1 MKPRRPAPCVLQLI
15 PRLGIGGAE
24 RTALDIS
31 RALVQAGWRSLLASS
46 GGPLQA
52 AVERDGGEHL
62 TLPLH
67 SKNPLTVLAN
77 VARLQRCIR
86 ARGVDVLHVRSRMPA
101 WSALPAARLA
111 GVPLVA
117 TYHSAVHD
125 RPAWKRLYNSVMT
138 RGDAVIAKSRYNGER
153 ICAVHAP
160 FPARLEVIV
169 AGVDTEA
176 FSPGRISADRRRRQR
191 RDWGGDKRL
200 VALLP
205 GRLDRNKGH
214 GVFLEALARIE
225 SSRRPLGVLVGDS
238 ARQSAGRY
246 RQELNQQINT
256 LSLQR
261 DVVFA
266 GGLTADAMPLAYA
279 AADVVV
285 APSVFREPFGRV
297 AVEAQAMQRPVVASD
312 IGGLRETIRAQ
323 AAQRTGWLTPAG
335 DAAALA
341 GALQEAAEL
350 GADGRLEMGRRGRM
364 HVVEN
369 FSQERMCAAT
379 LRLYEK
385 LLQKHCIAG

>member
-1 MKPRRPAPCVLQLI
+1 MEPRRPAPCVLQLI

-31 RALVQAGWRSLLASS
+31 RALVRAGWRSLLASS

-52 AVERDGGEHL
+52 AVERDGGEHV

-77 VARLQRCIR
+77 VLRLQRCIR

-117 TYHSAVHD
+117 TYHSAVHGH
-125 RPAWKRLYNSVMT
+125 PAWKRLYNSVMT

-153 ICAVHAP
+153 IRAVHEP

-176 FSPGRISADRRRRQR
+176 FSPGRLSADRLQQQR

-214 GVFLEALARIE
+214 GVFLDALALIE

-238 ARQSAGRY
+238 ARPSARRY
-246 RQELNQQINT
+246 RQELQRQAEALCVQQ
-256 LSLQR
+256 

-266 GGLTADAMPLAYA
+266 GGLPADAMPLAYA

-285 APSVFREPFGRV
+285 APSVFHEPFGRV
-297 AVEAQAMQRPVVASD
+297 AVEAQAMQRPVIASD
-312 IGGLRETIRAQ
+312 IGGFRETIRTQ
-323 AAQRTGWLTPAG
+323 AGQQTGWLTPAG

-341 GALQEAAEL
+341 GALQEAAGL
-350 GADGRLEMGRRGRM
+350 GAGGRLEMGRRGRV
-364 HVVEN
+364 HVAQN
-369 FSQERMCAAT
+369 FSVERMCAAT
-379 LRLYEK
+379 LSLYEK